1 MKDSDSRLLRKFKA
15 NLEKI
20 KTEVVAIEDDY
31 VMIKRSVWEDS
42 QKRYRQ
48 IAELQKAIYGRIN

>member
-1 MKDSDSRLLRKFKA
+1 MKDSDSRLLREFKK

-31 VMIKRSVWEDS
+31 VMIKRSTWDDS
-42 QKRYRQ
+42 QKRYNYLM
-48 IAELQKAIYGRIN
+48 ELQKSIYGKVN

>member
-1 MKDSDSRLLRKFKA
+1 MKDSDSRLLREFKR

-31 VMIKRSVWEDS
+31 VMIKRSTWDDS
-42 QKRYRQ
+42 QKRYNYLM
-48 IAELQKAIYGRIN
+48 ELQKSIYGKVN